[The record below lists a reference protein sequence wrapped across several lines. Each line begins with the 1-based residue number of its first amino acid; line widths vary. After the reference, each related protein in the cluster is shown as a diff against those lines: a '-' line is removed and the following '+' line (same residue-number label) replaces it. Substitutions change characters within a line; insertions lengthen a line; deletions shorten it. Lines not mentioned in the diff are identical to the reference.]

1 MKYLLIIFTLL
12 NFTNFFLLFQSESF
26 VLFFSFFFIV
36 SYFYAFM
43 NINLKSIHIEN
54 LQWIETVRF
63 YITLSSWHKSYIR
76 YNELKIARFY
86 KLVLVLKH
94 NFFLKLQKINSL
106 LVSNHYNN
114 LKRLQLLRLAHIEQ
128 KTKFYKELVRT
139 HKRYSKSIIS
149 IGNII

>member
-76 YNELKIARFY
+76 YNELKISRFY

-94 NFFLKLQKINSL
+94 NFFLKLHKINSL
-106 LVSNHYNN
+106 LVSNHFNN
-114 LKRLQLLRLAHIEQ
+114 LKKLQLLRLAHIER

-139 HKRYSKSIIS
+139 HKIYSKSIIS

>member
-43 NINLKSIHIEN
+43 NINLKSIHVEN

-63 YITLSSWHKSYIR
+63 YIILSSWHKSYIR
-76 YNELKIARFY
+76 YNELKIAKFY
-86 KLVLVLKH
+86 KLVLVLKK

-114 LKRLQLLRLAHIEQ
+114 LKKLQLLRLAHIEK

-139 HKRYSKSIIS
+139 HKIHSKSIIS
-149 IGNII
+149 IGSII

>member
-86 KLVLVLKH
+86 KLVLVLKQ

-114 LKRLQLLRLAHIEQ
+114 LKRLQLLRLAHIEH

-139 HKRYSKSIIS
+139 HKIYSKSIIS